1 MATWLTTSS
10 MAAAATGRGREG
22 EEGCQRQAEI
32 GMGSG
37 GRRVER
43 SGEGRRRPGRWA
55 QPTIIFSAPHRP
67 RAPPRTERALYYE
80 NKKKERQ
87 PYPSPAPA
95 QRSK

>member
-43 SGEGRRRPGRWA
+43 SGEGRRPEA
-55 QPTIIFSAPHRP
+55 V
-67 RAPPRTERALYYE
+67 ALF
-80 NKKKERQ
+80 
-87 PYPSPAPA
+87 
-95 QRSK
+95 

>member
-22 EEGCQRQAEI
+22 EEGCQRQSEI

-43 SGEGRRRPGRWA
+43 SGEGRRRLLCLGDGAYDFFFLEILSNPNYSLVLKY
-55 QPTIIFSAPHRP
+55 TIWIY
-67 RAPPRTERALYYE
+67 LI
-80 NKKKERQ
+80 
-87 PYPSPAPA
+87 
-95 QRSK
+95 